1 MNFFAALVERVLTA
15 ITWVAMHV
23 VIQSERWRRRL
34 PRRIRKL
41 SGSVRRSW
49 RRWVEA
55 LGVTPGAPPVRCRRR
70 KWNRTPAHVEE
81 QVVRLHVEHPHLG
94 IGALGRLAVRVI
106 GFKAVRET
114 FRRIL
119 IRRHDLIVELDQQR
133 RKRPRR
139 IHVSRPRAL
148 WGADLTIV
156 WLLGIFP
163 VWLVGIVDYHGSR
176 LVALERV
183 RWPTTAAI
191 TSVMTRAF
199 EREGVPDR
207 LLTDRDPLFR
217 AGAFKVFVA
226 THGVTHTLT
235 KPAHPWTNGR
245 IERLFR
251 TFKETVS
258 RFVWLLRSTTE
269 IDAYCADFVR
279 FYNTAR
285 PHGGFDGL
293 TPDEVKAGRQVPG
306 RAIGRATYFDG
317 QLRWCEF
324 AA

>member
-1 MNFFAALVERVLTA
+1 MAAPPSSPHPPLGRLRQPYLAPTPA
-15 ITWVAMHV
+15 CS
-23 VIQSERWRRRL
+23 SERRRIASKGRYRRR
-34 PRRIRKL
+34 
-41 SGSVRRSW
+41 
-49 RRWVEA
+49 A
-55 LGVTPGAPPVRCRRR
+55 
-70 KWNRTPAHVEE
+70 WNRTPDHVEE

-106 GFKAVRET
+106 GFSAVRET

-119 IRRHDLIVELDQQR
+119 IRRRDLVVALDEQR

-139 IHVSRPRAL
+139 IHVGQSRRL
-148 WGADLTIV
+148 WGADLTVV

-176 LVALERV
+176 LVALERL
-183 RWPTTAAI
+183 RWPTTANVI
-191 TSVMTRAF
+191 GVVTRAI

-217 AGAFKVFVA
+217 AGAFQILLA
-226 THGVTHTLT
+226 TYGVEHTLT

-251 TFKETVS
+251 TFKETVF
-258 RFVWLLRSTTE
+258 RYVWLFRSPHE
-269 IDAYCADFVR
+269 IDRYCAEFER

-285 PHGGFDGL
+285 PHSSYGGL
-293 TPDEVKAGRQVPG
+293 TPDEARAGRREPARATG
-306 RAIGRATYFDG
+306 RVTYFDG
-317 QLRWCEF
+317 QLRWYNF
-324 AA
+324 GA